1 MSLSVG
7 EEDEH
12 GVHPTAQY
20 SEGLFGKRGVGH
32 KQKKFSFFQIYNTH
46 QNNDRPY
53 HDRFT
58 LWVLQKPSM
67 N

>member
-12 GVHPTAQY
+12 GVQPTAQD

-32 KQKKFSFFQIYNTH
+32 KQKIFIFFSSNIPTTRMIDPIMIGYTQWVK
-46 QNNDRPY
+46 QN
-53 HDRFT
+53 
-58 LWVLQKPSM
+58 M
-67 N
+67 